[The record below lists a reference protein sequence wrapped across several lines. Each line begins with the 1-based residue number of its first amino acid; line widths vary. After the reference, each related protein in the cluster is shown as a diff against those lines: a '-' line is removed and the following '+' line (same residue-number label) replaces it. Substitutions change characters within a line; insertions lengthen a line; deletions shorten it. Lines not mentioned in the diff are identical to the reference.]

1 MDLALPRVADQFAA
15 AADKAVSG
23 AGGVDLARRA
33 EADPAIRATQV
44 KPILDALGVHDI
56 DPTADVESAAV
67 AGEMCRVAG
76 RYVLP
81 FPIVGYLLADP
92 DHDMPAV
99 LASSP
104 PLRCDHGDLFP
115 RWRVYDLAGGVSVS
129 TPSGQ
134 PVGSR
139 LAPFVTELKSPGAAT
154 GTSVAGVAYLS
165 TLWAFYL
172 LGVAEHSLEL
182 AIAHVKD
189 RVQFGRPLAAM
200 QAVQFELADATVAV
214 DGLRELA
221 HFTIWQ
227 GVSSEGVSREGVSR
241 EGVSSQGATTL
252 ADGLAARLHALD
264 VLHPVLRLAQ
274 QLHGASGFC
283 EEYDISV
290 LVRHVQPAVRLPVDS
305 EAMCEIVFNAIQTQ
319 GFTSLFSK

>member
-1 MDLALPRVADQFAA
+1 MDLALPRVAEQFAA
-15 AADKAVSG
+15 AAERAVTG

-33 EADPAIRATQV
+33 EVDPTIRATEV

-76 RYVLP
+76 RCVLP
-81 FPIVGYLLADP
+81 FPIVGYLLAEP
-92 DHDMPAV
+92 DHDVPAV

-115 RWRVYDLAGGVSVS
+115 RWRVYDLAGAVSVS

-139 LAPFVTELKSPGAAT
+139 LAPFVTDLNSPGAAT

-200 QAVQFELADATVAV
+200 QAVQFQLADATVAV

-227 GVSSEGVSREGVSR
+227 VVSRP
-241 EGVSSQGATTL
+241 GATTL

-264 VLHPVLRLAQ
+264 VVQPVLRLAQ

-283 EEYDISV
+283 DEYDISV
-290 LVRHVQPAVRLPVDS
+290 LVRHVQPAIRLPVDS
-305 EAMCEIVFNAIQTQ
+305 DAMSEIVFNAIQVQ
-319 GFTSLFSK
+319 GFDSLFSK

>member
-15 AADKAVSG
+15 AADRAVIG

-33 EADPAIRATQV
+33 EVDPAIRATDV

-81 FPIVGYLLADP
+81 FPIVGYLLAEP
-92 DHDMPAV
+92 GHEVPSV

-115 RWRVYDLAGGVSVS
+115 RWRVHDLQGGVSLA
-129 TPSGQ
+129 TPSGH

-139 LAPFVTELKSPGAAT
+139 LAPFVTELNPAESAT

-189 RVQFGRPLAAM
+189 RVQFGRPLSAM
-200 QAVQFELADATVAV
+200 QAVQYQLADATVAV

-227 GVSSEGVSREGVSR
+227 VVSSP
-241 EGVSSQGATTL
+241 GATTL

-264 VLHPVLRLAQ
+264 VVQAVLRLAQ

-283 EEYDISV
+283 DEYDISV

-305 EAMCEIVFNAIQTQ
+305 EAMSDVVFKAIQAQ
-319 GFTSLFSK
+319 GFASLFSK

>member
-15 AADKAVSG
+15 TAEKAVSG

-33 EADPAIRATQV
+33 EVDPAIRATEV

-81 FPIVGYLLADP
+81 FPIVGYLLAEP

-99 LASSP
+99 LASSH

-139 LAPFVTELKSPGAAT
+139 LAPFVTDLNPPGAAT
-154 GTSVAGVAYLS
+154 GTSLAGVAYLS

-200 QAVQFELADATVAV
+200 QAVQFQLADATVAV

-227 GVSSEGVSREGVSR
+227 VVSSQV
-241 EGVSSQGATTL
+241 VSSQGATTV

-264 VLHPVLRLAQ
+264 VLQPVLRLAQ

-283 EEYDISV
+283 DEYDISV

-305 EAMCEIVFNAIQTQ
+305 EAMSEIVFNAIQAQ

>member
-1 MDLALPRVADQFAA
+1 MDLALPKVADEFAA
-15 AADKAVSG
+15 AADKALLG
-23 AGGVDLARRA
+23 AGGVELARRA
-33 EADPAIRATQV
+33 EVDPVTRATEV

-81 FPIVGYLLADP
+81 FPIVGYLLAEP
-92 DHDMPAV
+92 AHRAPAV

-104 PLRCDHGDLFP
+104 PLRCDHGDLFQQ
-115 RWRVYDLAGGVSVS
+115 WRVHDLTGGVSLA
-129 TPSGQ
+129 TPSGKLT
-134 PVGSR
+134 GSR
-139 LAPFVTELKSPGAAT
+139 LAPFVANLGSRRSAT
-154 GTSVAGVAYLS
+154 GRSVAGVAYLS

-200 QAVQFELADATVAV
+200 QAVQFQLADATVAV

-227 GVSSEGVSREGVSR
+227 VVSNPGG
-241 EGVSSQGATTL
+241 TTL

-264 VLHPVLRLAQ
+264 VVQPVLRLAQ

-283 EEYDISV
+283 DEYDISV

-305 EAMCEIVFNAIQTQ
+305 DAMSEIVFDAIQAR
-319 GFTSLFSK
+319 GFASLFSDG

>member
-1 MDLALPRVADQFAA
+1 
-15 AADKAVSG
+15 
-23 AGGVDLARRA
+23 
-33 EADPAIRATQV
+33 
-44 KPILDALGVHDI
+44 
-56 DPTADVESAAV
+56 
-67 AGEMCRVAG
+67 
-76 RYVLP
+76 
-81 FPIVGYLLADP
+81 
-92 DHDMPAV
+92 MPAV

-104 PLRCDHGDLFP
+104 PLRCDHGDLFSC
-115 RWRVYDLAGGVSVS
+115 WRVYDLAGAVSVS

-134 PVGSR
+134 PIGSR
-139 LAPFVTELKSPGAAT
+139 LAPFVTDLNPPGAAA
-154 GTSVAGVAYLS
+154 GTSLAGVAYLS

-200 QAVQFELADATVAV
+200 QAVQFQLADASVAV

-227 GVSSEGVSREGVSR
+227 VVSGQGVSSQGL
-241 EGVSSQGATTL
+241 SSQGATTL

-264 VLHPVLRLAQ
+264 VLQPVLRLAQ

-283 EEYDISV
+283 DEYDISV
-290 LVRHVQPAVRLPVDS
+290 LLRHVQPAVRLPVDS
-305 EAMCEIVFNAIQTQ
+305 EAMSEIVFNAIQAQ

>member
-139 LAPFVTELKSPGAAT
+139 LAPFVTDLNPPGAAT
-154 GTSVAGVAYLS
+154 GTSLAGVAFLS

-200 QAVQFELADATVAV
+200 QAVQFQLADATVAV

-227 GVSSEGVSREGVSR
+227 VVSCPGA
-241 EGVSSQGATTL
+241 SSQGATTL

-283 EEYDISV
+283 DEYDISV
-290 LVRHVQPAVRLPVDS
+290 LVRHVQPALRLPVDS
-305 EAMCEIVFNAIQTQ
+305 DAMSDIVFNAIQAQ